1 MTLTIL
7 HRPSGL
13 PTPVTD
19 ILIVNDDGRVLPP
32 GDVGEIWV
40 RGPQV
45 MKEYYN
51 DPGACADCE
60 LMIGAGL
67 MSELQRR
74 QRRFVSCCR
83 KYNWRAE
90 RVVYLR

>member
-1 MTLTIL
+1 MELTRV
-7 HRPSGL
+7 HPPSGL

-19 ILIVNDDGRVLPP
+19 ILIVDDDGRVLPP

-51 DPGACADCE
+51 DPGACAH
-60 LMIGAGL
+60 
-67 MSELQRR
+67 R
-74 QRRFVSCCR
+74 Q
-83 KYNWRAE
+83 NDDWDGTDE
-90 RVVYLR
+90 RVAEATAKVRKLLQERELAG

>member
-45 MKEYYN
+45 MKEYYD

-60 LMIGAGL
+60 I
-67 MSELQRR
+67 
-74 QRRFVSCCR
+74 
-83 KYNWRAE
+83 
-90 RVVYLR
+90 VYWGVTDE